1 MADLRCVPTA
11 VEEPIGANAMAKVA
25 ATFEGTKHRLHRA
38 ERRSGGPAIRRPIR
52 SVDGGSLTL
61 CNGQPVERATVMLPQ
76 RRDRGRVERLAGSH
90 RRAPGQV
97 AGR

>member
-38 ERRSGGPAIRRPIR
+38 ERRSGRTGYQAPYTI
-52 SVDGGSLTL
+52 GGWRKPDAL
-61 CNGQPVERATVMLPQ
+61 
-76 RRDRGRVERLAGSH
+76 
-90 RRAPGQV
+90 
-97 AGR
+97 